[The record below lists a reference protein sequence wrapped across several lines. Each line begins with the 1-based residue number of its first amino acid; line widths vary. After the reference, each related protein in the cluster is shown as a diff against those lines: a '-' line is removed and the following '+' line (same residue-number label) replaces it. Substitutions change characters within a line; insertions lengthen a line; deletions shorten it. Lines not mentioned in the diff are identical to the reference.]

1 MPPSLTAEPPP
12 EGPRSRAKNVVHVL
26 FHLFHL
32 FIAFLLFITI
42 LAGLETVLVFYPR
55 FLYKLCILYL
65 VPLAV
70 YDLAF
75 TLIQLFKIDGS
86 RFLPRPLNFGIFAR
100 IQFRAYLY
108 LLAAVISFSLS
119 LIPGDELNLI
129 QAFSAVF
136 VGFFGLWMLVL
147 GCIASRFGFLD
158 WIQEVQREEQ
168 EERQRIQLPM
178 SSDDEGNEEDLFEG
192 TVRRRRER
200 PRAKTFVRNAIHVWD
215 LLTILLLFP
224 ITLVIIIPVKQYEDF
239 FLYITFIPMMIF
251 SVAYTLVWFRK
262 ERTDGEARGT
272 LGKTT
277 ETFLTHR
284 QFGFFSRIRARGF
297 IYQAFAIILVGHSS
311 SPEASIAWLVW
322 GSGAGMFVFGCIAS
336 QWGFLDWLQEEEGKE
351 DSSVWCD
358 EGEESNIH
366 GHENTA
372 QATGE
377 HPDPLHV

>member
-1 MPPSLTAEPPP
+1 MPPSLITEPPP
-12 EGPRSRAKNVVHVL
+12 ERPRSRAKNVVHIL
-26 FHLFHL
+26 FHLWHL

-42 LAGLETVLVFYPR
+42 LAGLEPVFVFYPR

-168 EERQRIQLPM
+168 EGQRIQLPM
-178 SSDDEGNEEDLFEG
+178 SSDDEGDEEDLFEG
-192 TVRRRRER
+192 TVRRRRRER
-200 PRAKTFVRNAIHVWD
+200 PRRAKTFVRNAIHVWD

-224 ITLVIIIPVKQYEDF
+224 ITLVIIIP
-239 FLYITFIPMMIF
+239 M
-251 SVAYTLVWFRK
+251 R
-262 ERTDGEARGT
+262 
-272 LGKTT
+272 
-277 ETFLTHR
+277 
-284 QFGFFSRIRARGF
+284 
-297 IYQAFAIILVGHSS
+297 
-311 SPEASIAWLVW
+311 
-322 GSGAGMFVFGCIAS
+322 
-336 QWGFLDWLQEEEGKE
+336 
-351 DSSVWCD
+351 
-358 EGEESNIH
+358 
-366 GHENTA
+366 
-372 QATGE
+372 
-377 HPDPLHV
+377 

>member
-178 SSDDEGNEEDLFEG
+178 SSDDEGNEEDLFE
-192 TVRRRRER
+192 
-200 PRAKTFVRNAIHVWD
+200 
-215 LLTILLLFP
+215 
-224 ITLVIIIPVKQYEDF
+224 
-239 FLYITFIPMMIF
+239 
-251 SVAYTLVWFRK
+251 
-262 ERTDGEARGT
+262 
-272 LGKTT
+272 
-277 ETFLTHR
+277 
-284 QFGFFSRIRARGF
+284 
-297 IYQAFAIILVGHSS
+297 
-311 SPEASIAWLVW
+311 
-322 GSGAGMFVFGCIAS
+322 
-336 QWGFLDWLQEEEGKE
+336 
-351 DSSVWCD
+351 
-358 EGEESNIH
+358 
-366 GHENTA
+366 
-372 QATGE
+372 
-377 HPDPLHV
+377 

>member
-12 EGPRSRAKNVVHVL
+12 EGPRSRAKNVVHIL

-192 TVRRRRER
+192 TVRRRRRER
-200 PRAKTFVRNAIHVWD
+200 PRAKTLVRNAIHVWD

-277 ETFLTHR
+277 KTFLTHR

-297 IYQAFAIILVGHSS
+297 IYQAFAIILVGRSS

-322 GSGAGMFVFGCIAS
+322 GSGAGMFVLGCIAS

-372 QATGE
+372 QATG
-377 HPDPLHV
+377 